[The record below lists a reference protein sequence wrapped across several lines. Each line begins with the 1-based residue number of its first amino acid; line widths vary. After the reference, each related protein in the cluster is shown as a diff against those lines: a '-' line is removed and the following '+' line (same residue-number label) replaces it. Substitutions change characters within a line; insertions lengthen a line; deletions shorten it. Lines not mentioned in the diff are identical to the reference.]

1 MNVDNNR
8 GTPFDYSGSKI
19 AVYFEVADIK
29 GVKEIIN
36 NIGFIDEIEYL
47 KYGFEVRIAIQQI
60 PEIIRYFTQSNI
72 AIYAAIP
79 TR

>member
-36 NIGFIDEIEYL
+36 NIDFIDEIEYL
-47 KYGFEVRIAIQQI
+47 KYGF
-60 PEIIRYFTQSNI
+60 
-72 AIYAAIP
+72 
-79 TR
+79 